1 MTNSIVKFVLLA
13 IFITL
18 AHQRS
23 VEKVPINENIKRNG
37 CPIRN
42 ESVSSTKIDAFYIN
56 LDRSLDR
63 RKYMENQLKFYGMDH
78 TNRIRAVTVKDVIVP
93 HELSVA
99 KECLSVSNLT
109 IGFLTSSKVFNS
121 DLSSNIETNLLPK
134 LNVTDISPYKIVVT
148 ELCGRPKNT
157 RRELIV
163 TLSHLQAIKT
173 AIYSKSTSNYAL
185 ILEDDTNIAFDTDFL
200 AMAETAPK
208 GFGVLQLVTSNDHD
222 VRSLINDY
230 ESNRRYVIFSNN
242 FL

>member
-1 MTNSIVKFVLLA
+1 MTYSTV
-13 IFITL
+13 IFILMALFATV

-23 VEKVPINENIKRNG
+23 VEKVPTNENTKRNG

-42 ESVSSTKIDAFYIN
+42 VSISSTKIDAFYIN

-78 TNRIRAVTVKDVIVP
+78 TNRIRAVTIKDVIVP
-93 HELSVA
+93 HEISVA
-99 KECLSVSNLT
+99 RECLSVSNLT

-121 DLSSNIETNLLPK
+121 DLSGATEKDESSKHNQ
-134 LNVTDISPYKIVVT
+134 TDISPYKIIVT

-173 AIYSKSTSNYAL
+173 AIHSKSDSPYAL
-185 ILEDDTNIAFDTDFL
+185 ILEDDTSIAFDTDFL
-200 AMAETAPK
+200 AMAEMAPK
-208 GFGVLQLVTSNDHD
+208 GFGVLQLVTSNDYD

-230 ESNRRYVIFSNN
+230 EKNSRYLIFS
-242 FL
+242 